1 MAHSMIRS
9 QPLDSTRSTSWTRT
23 SRIPLLSLAALL
35 SFGSF
40 VSVATDRA
48 LAQTGPV
55 VDRRAYANRAE
66 LESLAAQTERDAAA
80 SRDARDRERKQ
91 AEATVIRDRLRDG
104 DFQVGD
110 RLTVTVD
117 TALNMAADTF
127 TVRAG
132 RVVTL
137 PEVNEVSLQGVL
149 RSELQDYLTKQYARY
164 LRNPTVKT
172 TSLIR
177 IHVLGAV
184 GKPGFFSVPSDMLV
198 TDVIMVAGGPGP
210 VADINK
216 SVVKRGTREVVSRK
230 ALQVAIVNGKT
241 IDQLNLRAG
250 DAIIVGGGQPKN
262 WYNILQVVGF
272 SVAIVGTLYGI
283 SRKF

>member
-1 MAHSMIRS
+1 MSHSMLHS
-9 QPLDSTRSTSWTRT
+9 QPVASSGIISRT
-23 SRIPLLSLAALL
+23 GAARLSLLSLAALL
-35 SFGSF
+35 SL
-40 VSVATDRA
+40 APDRA
-48 LAQTGPV
+48 SAQQGPV
-55 VDRRAYANRAE
+55 VDRRAYSNRAE
-66 LESLAAQTERDAAA
+66 LESLATQTERDAVAT
-80 SRDARDRERKQ
+80 RDARDRERKQ
-91 AEATVIRDRLRDG
+91 AEAEVLRDRLRDG

-110 RLTVTVD
+110 RITVTVD
-117 TALNMAADTF
+117 TAANMLADTF

-137 PEVNEVSLQGVL
+137 PEVDEVPLQGVL
-149 RSELQDYLTKQYARY
+149 RAELQDYLTKQYARY
-164 LRNPTVKT
+164 LRNPTIKT
-172 TSLIR
+172 SSLIR

-210 VADINK
+210 VADLNK
-216 SVVKRGTREVVSRK
+216 SVVKRGTREVLSRK
-230 ALQVAIVNGKT
+230 ALQVALVNGKT

-272 SVAIVGTLYGI
+272 SVAIVGSLYGI

>member
-1 MAHSMIRS
+1 MIRS
-9 QPLDSTRSTSWTRT
+9 QPLGSTRSTSWTRI

-40 VSVATDRA
+40 VSLAADRA

-117 TALNMAADTF
+117 TALNMQADTF